1 MCRHVAVFCCCV
13 GCFALVF
20 ADSLLLSMHRCC
32 TLLLF
37 AAFVAAFSLLL
48 QLLLLQLLLVLLV
61 LPLLLCSLL
70 LLLRCC
76 CLCCCFC
83 LCVHVSVPA
92 AAVASLPSC
101 PSPTVCRYLLPKL
114 CSCASRQVHGRT
126 HEYCEHPRKSHVA
139 MLLLLC
145 GCCVAAAFAAAL
157 ATA

>member
-1 MCRHVAVFCCCV
+1 MLLFFF
-13 GCFALVF
+13 FAATL
-20 ADSLLLSMHRCC
+20 AASLLYLLIRSCLRCIVDA
-32 TLLLF
+32 F
-37 AAFVAAFSLLL
+37 AAAFDSFVADW
-48 QLLLLQLLLVLLV
+48 QLLWVLLV

-145 GCCVAAAFAAAL
+145 GFCVAAAFAAAL